1 MPASAWGI
9 DIGNRALKAVKL
21 ARTADGLAIAD
32 FAFIEH
38 DTILSEAGD
47 NRDALVQTAL
57 AKFAGRHDTKRV
69 PVCVGVSGQQSFAR
83 FVPLPPVEAKKIPEI
98 VKFEAVQQIPFPL
111 DEVEWSYQ
119 TFQRDDDPDV
129 QVGIFAIRKE
139 LINEWVGHFM
149 EVDLDVHSVQ
159 TSPLAVY
166 NAVRHEGRLD
176 KGHAVLVDIGADST
190 DLIVAD
196 PDSIW
201 MRSLDVGGNAFTEA
215 LAKAFKIDF
224 EKAEEMKRNAK
235 SSKYA
240 KQIYQAMR
248 PVFGELAGEIQRSL
262 GFFQSSH
269 REAKLRKIVALGGG
283 FKLNGLS
290 GYLQKNLQM
299 PVEKPQKFNAAA
311 PDDASAAAALSE
323 HFLSSTAA
331 YGLALQEMAEARV
344 TSSLLPTHI
353 RKDKMWREK
362 TKYFVLAGGLVCGA
376 ALVAFGSYLFNAAAY
391 ERAEGK
397 RQQIA
402 AVYGRAQD
410 LDSQWATVSG
420 GGGDQLKT
428 VQNLNRLVEGRDYW
442 GPLLADIFA
451 AVPGPDARLREAMAG
466 ALGEPGVADEADEE
480 ALAATPRG
488 ERAYVQVQEL
498 ESVYTDLLHEVA
510 DSVEFYTTAIE
521 ILNSANPSQIS
532 AVETKNVPEL
542 IPEAE
547 RFFGDE
553 ERGRGYV
560 MRLTLTTPMSVED
573 VYGTFDTGKRLD
585 IPNRLAAIG
594 RDDPDRPYRVLLA
607 ALRRV
612 ESVKNDPQQLA
623 RLEDQH
629 AARQAVASGDVDA
642 QSAADPA
649 GPAAGPAGAGAGGFT
664 PYGNVNPYANNPYA
678 GGGNPYASGA
688 GAVPSSASSADR
700 DNPAYLDPVTGES
713 MLDDSVMQIVFAVEI
728 YPKRGGGA
736 DDETGGADEADDA
749 TEEPGDPMM
758 AAAE

>member
-21 ARTADGLAIAD
+21 ARTADGLAVAD

-57 AKFAGRHDTKRV
+57 AKFAGRHDTKKV

-149 EVDLDVHSVQ
+149 DVDLDVHSVQ

-166 NAVRHEGRLD
+166 NAVRHEGRLE

-269 REAKLRKIVALGGG
+269 REMKLRKIVALGGG

-299 PVEKPQKFNAAA
+299 PVEKPQKFTAAS

-331 YGLALQEMAEARV
+331 YGLALQEMGEAKV

-362 TKYFVLAGGLVCGA
+362 TKYFVLAGGLACGA

-391 ERAEGK
+391 ERADSK
-397 RQQIA
+397 REQIA
-402 AVYGRAQD
+402 TVYSRAQD

-451 AVPGPDARLREAMAG
+451 AVPAPDARLRQAMAG
-466 ALGEPGVADEADEE
+466 ALGEPGVADEADEA
-480 ALAATPRG
+480 ALAAVPRG

-510 DSVEFYTTAIE
+510 DSKEFYPTAIE
-521 ILNSANPSQIS
+521 ILNSADPGQIRG
-532 AVETKNVPEL
+532 AMTENAPEL
-542 IPEAE
+542 VADAE
-547 RFFGDE
+547 RFFTNDQ
-553 ERGRGYV
+553 RARGYV
-560 MRLTLTTPMSVED
+560 MRLTLTTPLSLED
-573 VYGTFDTGKRLD
+573 VYETFDTGKRLD
-585 IPNRLAAIG
+585 VPNRLAAIG

-623 RLEDQH
+623 RLEDQY
-629 AARQAVASGDVDA
+629 AARQAVESGDVDA
-642 QSAADPA
+642 AAQPGQPA
-649 GPAAGPAGAGAGGFT
+649 GTNAAAGSLNPAAAGAAYN
-664 PYGNVNPYANNPYA
+664 PYGANPYGANPYGSA
-678 GGGNPYASGA
+678 GGGGGA
-688 GAVPSSASSADR
+688 AASSADA

-728 YPKRGGGA
+728 YPKRGEDAEGEAPDGEDDGA
-736 DDETGGADEADDA
+736 V
-749 TEEPGDPMM
+749 EEPGDPMM
-758 AAAE
+758 AAAAE